1 MAGAAI
7 GSAIFPG
14 AGTIIGG
21 LAGSVLGGGVAGKAT
36 DKVMR
41 VFIED
46 DADAM
51 VKIIQSVFERLASEY
66 LLSQKEAEKSVDKLK
81 DKLDGKILKDMF
93 ASANREQFALAVLV
107 PIVENEVSKRRNV
120 ALPSDEKMLAGMRE
134 ILEEL
139 SAAESSD
146 EGQ

>member
-1 MAGAAI
+1 M
-7 GSAIFPG
+7 GSAILPG
-14 AGTIIGG
+14 PGTIIGG
-21 LAGSVLGGGVAGKAT
+21 LAGSILGGGFAGKAT
-36 DKVMR
+36 DKVMGA
-41 VFIED
+41 FIED

-51 VKIIQSVFERLASEY
+51 VKIIQSVFEQLASEY

-81 DKLDGKILKDMF
+81 DKLDGKMLKDMF
-93 ASANREQFALAVLV
+93 ASADREQFALDVLV

-139 SAAESSD
+139 SDAESSD
-146 EGQ
+146 EGQE